1 MIQLDTPPQ
10 ACFVTNE
17 KPKTEKET
25 HHKPTLS
32 MMHKYD
38 TSDTI
43 PIQYDDIDSCKNMKV
58 DMYKKS

>member
-25 HHKPTLS
+25 HH
-32 MMHKYD
+32 H
-38 TSDTI
+38 TI
-43 PIQYDDIDSCKNMKV
+43 RIQYDDMTLLKI
-58 DMYKKS
+58 